1 MLQGRNVCSNP
12 DELLLR
18 QFKDSLARSTT
29 SVTSFQDFSEFRQRK
44 ADPKCS
50 LNDVNPLNRALGIYP
65 ITRRTP
71 HSLRQ
76 HADLFVMSNRV
87 WTDSGRFRECPGM
100 ESLYVVTHLSSMD
113 PRMHSSVKHFYG
125 QLAATGWLVDVNRW
139 DEKAGLLTGCGV
151 RSQVIDVLEAQ
162 IKRRPAMKKVSTAVT
177 KQRRNFSQPKRT
189 IGLDLGDRNSWY
201 CVLDEG
207 GQIRLEQRVR
217 TNAKALREVFG
228 EMPRSRIALETGTHS
243 PWISRLLNDL
253 GHEVIVANA
262 RKVRL
267 IGESR
272 KKDDR
277 LDAQTLAR
285 LARIDSV
292 LLCPVKHRSAQAQ
305 ADLTVIRARAA
316 LVRARTGLVNS
327 ARSLAKS
334 YGERL
339 RGCNVR
345 NMNPEKAESLSPELQ
360 VALEPL
366 LHAIESLSERIV
378 EYNDRIGAL
387 AEQRYPQVELL
398 KQIKGVG
405 TLIALTF
412 LLTLE
417 DPHRFRKSRDVGCYL
432 GLQPGRR
439 NSGQSEPQ
447 MHISK
452 EGDPYLRTLLVQG
465 AQHIL
470 GPFGVDCDLRRWGLK
485 LAERGGKSCKKRAIV
500 ATARKLAVLLH
511 HLWVSGEVYEP
522 LHNSSRATVAA
533 AA

>member
-1 MLQGRNVCSNP
+1 
-12 DELLLR
+12 
-18 QFKDSLARSTT
+18 
-29 SVTSFQDFSEFRQRK
+29 
-44 ADPKCS
+44 
-50 LNDVNPLNRALGIYP
+50 
-65 ITRRTP
+65 
-71 HSLRQ
+71 
-76 HADLFVMSNRV
+76 
-87 WTDSGRFRECPGM
+87 
-100 ESLYVVTHLSSMD
+100 
-113 PRMHSSVKHFYG
+113 
-125 QLAATGWLVDVNRW
+125 
-139 DEKAGLLTGCGV
+139 
-151 RSQVIDVLEAQ
+151 
-162 IKRRPAMKKVSTAVT
+162 MKKVSTAAA
-177 KQRRNFSQPKRT
+177 KQSKNFSQQKLT

-201 CVLDEG
+201 CVMDEA

-217 TNAKALREVFG
+217 TTAKALQEVFG
-228 EMPRSRIALETGTHS
+228 TMPRSRIALEIGTHS
-243 PWISRLLNDL
+243 PWISRMLSDL

-285 LARIDSV
+285 LARIDPE
-292 LLCPVKHRSAQAQ
+292 LLYPVKHRSAQAQ
-305 ADLTVIRARAA
+305 ADLTVIRARAG

-327 ARSLAKS
+327 ARGLAKS

-360 VALEPL
+360 RALEPL
-366 LHAIESLSERIV
+366 LSAIAELSQRICEYNERI
-378 EYNDRIGAL
+378 EAL
-387 AEQRYPQVELL
+387 AQQSYPQVELL

-417 DPHRFRKSRDVGCYL
+417 DPHRFGKSRDVGGYL

-439 NSGQSEPQ
+439 NSGRSEPQ

-485 LAERGGKSCKKRAIV
+485 LAERGGRSGKKRAIV

-511 HLWVSGEVYEP
+511 HLWVSGEVYDP
-522 LHNSSRATVAA
+522 LHNSGMTVAA

>member
-1 MLQGRNVCSNP
+1 
-12 DELLLR
+12 
-18 QFKDSLARSTT
+18 
-29 SVTSFQDFSEFRQRK
+29 
-44 ADPKCS
+44 
-50 LNDVNPLNRALGIYP
+50 
-65 ITRRTP
+65 
-71 HSLRQ
+71 
-76 HADLFVMSNRV
+76 
-87 WTDSGRFRECPGM
+87 
-100 ESLYVVTHLSSMD
+100 
-113 PRMHSSVKHFYG
+113 
-125 QLAATGWLVDVNRW
+125 
-139 DEKAGLLTGCGV
+139 
-151 RSQVIDVLEAQ
+151 
-162 IKRRPAMKKVSTAVT
+162 MKKVSIVRTEQSRNIWQ
-177 KQRRNFSQPKRT
+177 QRLT

-201 CVLDEG
+201 CVVDEA
-207 GQIRLEQRVR
+207 GQIQLEQRVR
-217 TNAKALREVFG
+217 TSAKGLREVFG
-228 EMPRSRIALETGTHS
+228 PLPRSRVALEIGTHS
-243 PWISRLLNDL
+243 PWISRLLSEL

-277 LDAQTLAR
+277 LDAQSLAR
-285 LARIDSV
+285 LARIDPE
-292 LLCPVKHRSAQAQ
+292 LLYPVKHRSAQAQ
-305 ADLTVIRARAA
+305 ADLMMIRARAG
-316 LVRARTGLVNS
+316 LVRARTGLVNT
-327 ARSLAKS
+327 ARGLAKS

-345 NMNPEKAESLSPELQ
+345 NMDPEKAESLSPELQ
-360 VALEPL
+360 AALEPL
-366 LHAIESLSERIV
+366 LAAIESVSERIV
-378 EYNDRIGAL
+378 EYHDRIEAL
-387 AEQRYPQVELL
+387 AQQRYPQVELL

-439 NSGQSEPQ
+439 KSGQSEPQ

-485 LAERGGKSCKKRAIV
+485 LAQHGGKSGKKRAIV

-522 LHNSSRATVAA
+522 LHKSSRETVAA
-533 AA
+533 VA